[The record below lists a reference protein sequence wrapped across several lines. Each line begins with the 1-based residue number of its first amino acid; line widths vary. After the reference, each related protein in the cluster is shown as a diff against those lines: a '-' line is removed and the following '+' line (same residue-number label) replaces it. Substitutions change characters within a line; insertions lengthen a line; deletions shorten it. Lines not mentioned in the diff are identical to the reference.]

1 MLTGCKRVPV
11 KQSSRMNTIQKYIL
25 YKSQQVEFLRSV
37 VVNHLER
44 SFEQAGTAIAYIYCS
59 YKEQEDQTA
68 DKLIAS
74 LLQQLVQR
82 KPAVSDEI
90 VSLHRCYI
98 KEGTRPT
105 LSKWSELLQLEARR
119 LSKVFIIIDA
129 LDECL
134 ESTRDSFLV
143 EIRKL
148 LPSIHLLVT
157 SRHNITIKPEFER
170 AAHVEIRASDE
181 DVKKYLKDR
190 IESERQ
196 LVRQVRKDSALQGTV
211 INTIMENAKGM

>member
-1 MLTGCKRVPV
+1 
-11 KQSSRMNTIQKYIL
+11 MNTIQKNYTL
-25 YKSQQVEFLRSV
+25 YKGQQVEFLRSI
-37 VVNHLER
+37 VVNYLER
-44 SFEQAGTAIAYIYCS
+44 SFEQAGAAIAYIYCS

-68 DKLIAS
+68 VKLIAS

-82 KPAVSDEI
+82 KSAVSDEI
-90 VSLHRCYI
+90 ASLYRCHI
-98 KEGTRPT
+98 EEGTRPT
-105 LSKWSELLQLEARR
+105 LSKWSELLQLEVRR
-119 LSKVFIIIDA
+119 LSKVFIIVDA

-134 ESTRDSFLV
+134 ESTRDSFLI

-148 LPSIHLLVT
+148 QPSIHLLVT
-157 SRHNITIKPEFER
+157 SRHNIIIEPEFEK
-170 AAHVEIRASDE
+170 AARVEIRASDE

-196 LVRQVRKDSALQGTV
+196 LVRQVRKDPALQETV